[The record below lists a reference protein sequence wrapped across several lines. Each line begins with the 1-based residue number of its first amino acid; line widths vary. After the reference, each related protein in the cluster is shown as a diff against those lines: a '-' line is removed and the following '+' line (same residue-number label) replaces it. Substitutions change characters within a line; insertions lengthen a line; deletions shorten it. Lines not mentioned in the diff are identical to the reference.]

1 MSIQDNIPLN
11 FAILKAPEN
20 WIILTLMVS
29 IVLLGLA
36 LIFHERPSLP
46 GQAS

>member
-1 MSIQDNIPLN
+1 MDIENKIPLN
-11 FAILKAPEN
+11 FEILREPAN

-36 LIFHERPSLP
+36 LIFHERPVT
-46 GQAS
+46 GQTT